1 MQAEDPEDSADEAAP
16 MTDTVRYAVIPS
28 LLAITG
34 TAVGVAAMKVM
45 GHDYKEVDPKFV
57 APKVM
62 AGLTAIFAAYSYL
75 RPPPHDEALFGR
87 KRK

>member
-1 MQAEDPEDSADEAAP
+1 MRTDETADEAAP
-16 MTDTVRYAVIPS
+16 LNDTVKYAVIPS

-62 AGLTAIFAAYSYL
+62 AGLTAIFAAYSYF
-75 RPPPHDEALFGR
+75 RPPPHDESLFGR
-87 KRK
+87 RRK